1 MDCVLVKFEGEL
13 RSREKIIM
21 ILLDFSQT
29 MIGSFMAMGKGSV
42 VVEEDLLRHTV
53 LNTILGYKKTHRHIY
68 DGGRGLVICCDSPKN
83 WRKESFPEYKAN
95 RKTRRENDT
104 TDWKSLFQFLDE
116 MIEDLRNY
124 FPYKVMRVEGA
135 EADDI
140 IAVLND
146 YVATNPTLIISSDK
160 DFLQLQKYQGVSQ
173 WSPLTKDFVK
183 GDPEASLWEKCIKG
197 DTGDGVPNI
206 LSTDDT
212 FVVPGKR
219 QRPITTKKMELWK
232 TDKNNWTQEMHRNF
246 QRNKTMVDLSETPE
260 SIRINIINQFKDQR
274 VQHGRLM
281 DYFIEKRL
289 KNLMEH
295 IGDFE

>member
-1 MDCVLVKFEGEL
+1 
-13 RSREKIIM
+13 M

-29 MIGSFMAMGKGSV
+29 MIGSFMAMGKGNV

-53 LNTILGYKKTHRHIY
+53 LNTIRQYKQIHRHIY
-68 DGGRGLVICCDSPKN
+68 DSGFGGLVICCDSPKN

-95 RKTRRENDT
+95 RRKKREDDT

-135 EADDI
+135 EADDVI
-140 IAVLND
+140 GVLND
-146 YVATNPTLIISSDK
+146 HVATNPTLIISSDK

-173 WSPLTKDFVK
+173 WSPLTKTWVK
-183 GDPEASLWEKCIKG
+183 GDPEESLWEKMIKG
-197 DTGDGVPNI
+197 DAGDGVPNI

-212 FVVPGKR
+212 FITEGKR
-219 QRPITTKKMELWK
+219 QRPITKKKLDLWK
-232 TDKNNWTQEMHRNF
+232 NDDSDWTQEMHRNF
-246 QRNKTMVDLSETPE
+246 HRNKTMVDLSQTPE
-260 SIRINIINQFKDQR
+260 SIRINIINQYKEQTPK
-274 VQHGRLM
+274 HGKLM
-281 DYFIEKRL
+281 EYFTEKRL

-295 IGDFE
+295 IGDF